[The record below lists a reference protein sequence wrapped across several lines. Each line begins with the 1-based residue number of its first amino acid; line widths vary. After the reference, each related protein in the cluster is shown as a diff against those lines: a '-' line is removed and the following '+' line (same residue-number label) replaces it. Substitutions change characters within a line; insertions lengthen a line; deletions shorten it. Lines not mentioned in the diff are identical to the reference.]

1 MAAGRSLTPAYSP
14 PEGRSA
20 RRSRRSQRARPTR
33 LVWFACLAIGLY
45 LLGGFAYGM
54 WNGFRDQQR
63 LNHVWS
69 GEARARPTAAAPLDP
84 ALKQPVNAVDFAIRA
99 PKPDDDPAVKAG
111 PSPRG
116 PYT

>member
-33 LVWFACLAIGLY
+33 LVWFPCLAIGLY

-54 WNGFRDQQR
+54 WHGFRDQHR

-69 GEARARPTAAAPLDP
+69 GEARARPTAAAPLAP
-84 ALKQPVNAVDFAIRA
+84 ALQQPRNGGDLATRV
-99 PKPDDDPAVKAG
+99 PKPDNDAAG
-111 PSPRG
+111 SEAGRPRDL
-116 PYT
+116 YT

>member
-69 GEARARPTAAAPLDP
+69 GEARARPPPPAPLGP
-84 ALKQPVNAVDFAIRA
+84 AFTQTMNGVDFPI
-99 PKPDDDPAVKAG
+99 PG
-111 PSPRG
+111 PQPGHSP
-116 PYT
+116 

>member
-33 LVWFACLAIGLY
+33 LAWFACLAIGLY

-69 GEARARPTAAAPLDP
+69 GQARAPPPPPTPLPPPLLPPPHRPPLP
-84 ALKQPVNAVDFAIRA
+84 I
-99 PKPDDDPAVKAG
+99 
-111 PSPRG
+111 PR
-116 PYT
+116 PH